1 MLSTTLTTGYRNFM
15 GLLITYFLFAIC
27 ISFVCSVLEAVLFSV
42 TPPFME
48 SYPKIHPKGGRILRY
63 LKANIDNAIGAILIV
78 NLFANTV
85 GAAGV
90 GAQAV
95 KIFGETWQG
104 VVAFVMTI
112 SILYI
117 SEIVPKTIGATY
129 WKSLILPASYAI
141 MVLYMI
147 TLPLV
152 YVSRIITHLFR
163 NNATNQMSRDEVLAV
178 MELGEKSGSI
188 NELEGDILE
197 SLIGQKSLSVQDIM
211 TPKERIFALNEEM
224 SIKEANKAI
233 RDHKYSRI
241 PLYRG
246 AEGNICSL
254 IYRKKIL
261 QAMLDKK
268 KKKPLKHFA
277 SEVAFVD
284 MNLTLFDLLKLFI
297 NKKEH
302 LFVVIDKKKNLV
314 GIVSLDDVIS
324 ATLGVVYVPEQQSET
339 QGVAENVPL
348 DSKNVETSIE
358 NFEIMTKDA
367 DYTETN
373 DIGAMENTERELDSK
388 DIKFSLA
395 QKD

>member
-1 MLSTTLTTGYRNFM
+1 M
-15 GLLITYFLFAIC
+15 GLLIAYFLLSIS
-27 ISFVCSVLEAVLFSV
+27 ISFVCSILEAVLFSV
-42 TPPFME
+42 TPPFVE
-48 SYPKIHPKGGRILRY
+48 SYPKLHPRSGKILQY

-95 KIFGETWQG
+95 KIFGEAWQG

-129 WKSLILPASYAI
+129 WKTLILPSCYIILA
-141 MVLYMI
+141 LYWI
-147 TLPLV
+147 VFPLV
-152 YVSRIITHLFR
+152 YVSRIITRLFK

-197 SLIGQKSLSVQDIM
+197 HLIEQKTLSVKDIM
-211 TPKERIFALNEEM
+211 TQKKQIFALDEEM
-224 SIKEANKAI
+224 SVKEAIKATKE
-233 RDHKYSRI
+233 HKYSRI
-241 PLYRG
+241 PLYAG
-246 AEGNICSL
+246 AKNNICSL
-254 IYRKKIL
+254 VYRKHIL

-277 SEVAFVD
+277 KEITRVNEN
-284 MNLTLFDLLKLFI
+284 MNLLDLLEQFI
-297 NKKEH
+297 SKKEH
-302 LFVVIDKKKNLV
+302 LFAVIDTRENLV

-324 ATLGVVYVPEQQSET
+324 ATLSVGDT
-339 QGVAENVPL
+339 Q
-348 DSKNVETSIE
+348 
-358 NFEIMTKDA
+358 A
-367 DYTETN
+367 DLTQ
-373 DIGAMENTERELDSK
+373 IGK
-388 DIKFSLA
+388 IKA
-395 QKD
+395 T